1 MEYWEFLLQKEGD
14 RTWLP
19 INSKT
24 EIEAG
29 RYRVVA
35 HSSRINTD
43 VEICI
48 IHDSTEEVPP
58 KRRSQKRSRRT
69 NPEGLMVVIPF
80 TYLRPGFWELRCCG
94 DIMSDF
100 LGNSWQHSVQLVVL
114 AQATQIALPEPPSA
128 LLAPAKTEI
137 EADLSENEQS
147 PSTAKS
153 DLVEPTPI
161 ETEIPQSFPIVASEA
176 IGSEQDGEVEI
187 TEEDEEH
194 SLPLAH
200 PVSSW
205 EATPLAQQDEVQPE
219 TITSEEQTPE
229 LESEIVK
236 ELQNTPPSPEIA
248 PELPAN
254 VSPLEPLPAVSTS
267 DSEDI
272 VETDV
277 VLAFFANQAVRSESA
292 ESEENDNTLTVR
304 SPEVGTST
312 NPILDQ
318 SLQMLEQILQQVLEP
333 VMQEFERPEP
343 SESLI
348 VPELEELVESA
359 TNQQGFL
366 LTLDEESLVARR
378 GECLSISGQV
388 DVLDVHQ
395 LNNGEVS
402 RKLKTA
408 FQGSLRY
415 ELRDPQTSRV
425 LLEVQQPLPEQAL
438 PIAFNHTLEIPS
450 DCPTRL
456 ILGKVKLYDGQG
468 QLSNS
473 STSAALASQP
483 FSVTADL
490 EELLGAIIPGT
501 QAMPVA
507 KVLVLAQNL
516 APLSESQEGWLEATP
531 SLEPPVL
538 DLVDVTQSHPPL
550 SLKPSST
557 SPLPPQL
564 YQPKVASKPSR
575 SPQLPQLPKVRPITQ
590 SAESLVGQS
599 ESSVV
604 MISELEQVKLPPSRG
619 DKPMQPLTV
628 LEDLSSIEP
637 TEPTSLAS
645 DIPQDTTPEPQLQNA
660 LQQLEVA
667 ISQIQSAG
675 SLSTGAITQGTQ
687 ALPFDSERSDSP
699 IPVVESPNNGSP
711 DDGSADE
718 SELAQ
723 AAIQDALGIL
733 NADFLEDVALAS
745 EPPDQ
750 KPSSEA
756 LKEAENVNFT
766 GESSLEEAEE
776 IDEWAI
782 SIYNSDSLLTDSD
795 VVDTEIPST
804 AVPLMPESLA
814 ESGRAMV
821 PDQVSQNEAL
831 TSELALTKE
840 PSEPSPEPA
849 VVDHAFQSLNIQD
862 RFWSRLNSIAAD
874 SALSQWLRGES
885 SPLKHFESFPPS
897 HVVENE
903 ADEAVNQQPES
914 EPVGIDVEEV
924 TQPLTSHTLLTD
936 FDEAMWEE
944 GTDDFDAAMALGTD
958 PEGITDTESLQP
970 PPLEEGFFP
979 EAEVFEPS
987 AVVDITDTDWST
999 QSFEFV
1005 VDDEDL
1011 AVPETPMVT
1020 PEVKATTEAV
1030 QTVSSAMLP
1039 TPQLQPKIVSPRQ
1052 LAQPIPAPE
1061 LSIPTSKLAAGELV
1075 TLRVT
1080 LPPHPARLCVKL
1092 WVQDRQSRTLLDG
1105 PRWLMDLIPDRTG
1118 EQEAL
1123 TQLTVPF
1130 GSVEIRFEA
1139 IAVDIDSQRESRKV
1153 AVDCVVVP
1161 SDLSNFSLDEFEI

>member
-48 IHDSTEEVPP
+48 THDSTEEVPP
-58 KRRSQKRSRRT
+58 KRRSQKRSRRS

-80 TYLRPGFWELRCCG
+80 TYLRPGFWEFRCCG

-114 AQATQIALPEPPSA
+114 AEMTQIELPEPPAA
-128 LLAPAKTEI
+128 LLAPAQTEI
-137 EADLSENEQS
+137 KSDFSENAQS
-147 PSTAKS
+147 PSKPEI

-161 ETEIPQSFPIVASEA
+161 ETEIPQSTPIVASKA
-176 IGSEQDGEVEI
+176 ITSEQDGEVEMM
-187 TEEDEEH
+187 EEEEENT
-194 SLPLAH
+194 PALAE
-200 PVSSW
+200 PVSFW
-205 EATPLAQQDEVQPE
+205 EATPLGQPDQVQQEA
-219 TITSEEQTPE
+219 ITSEEQTPE
-229 LESEIVK
+229 WESERVEDLQSTQPSLEIVS
-236 ELQNTPPSPEIA
+236 EHPADLPPLQ
-248 PELPAN
+248 
-254 VSPLEPLPAVSTS
+254 PLSAASTS
-267 DSEDI
+267 DREEIEI
-272 VETDV
+272 VDADV
-277 VLAFFANQAVRSESA
+277 VLAFLANQAVRPEPT
-292 ESEENDNTLTVR
+292 ESEENDNPLTVEL
-304 SPEVGTST
+304 PDIATST

-333 VMQEFERPEP
+333 VIQEFERPEP
-343 SESLI
+343 SESQLI
-348 VPELEELVESA
+348 PESEEFVESA
-359 TNQQGFL
+359 INQPGLL

-378 GECLSISGQV
+378 GECLRISGQV
-388 DVLDVHQ
+388 DVLDVNQ
-395 LNNGEVS
+395 LHGGQVS
-402 RKLKTA
+402 RDLKTA
-408 FQGSLRY
+408 FQGSLCY

-438 PIAFNHTLEIPS
+438 PIAFNHTLEIPF

-456 ILGKVKLYDGQG
+456 ILGKVTLFEQQG
-468 QLSNS
+468 HLSNS
-473 STSAALASQP
+473 SKSTALASQP

-490 EELLGAIIPGT
+490 DELLGAIIPGT

-516 APLSESQEGWLEATP
+516 APPSESQEGWLEASAP
-531 SLEPPVL
+531 SIDPPVL

-550 SLKPSST
+550 SLKPSSA

-564 YQPKVASKPSR
+564 YQPAVTSKPSR
-575 SPQLPQLPKVRPITQ
+575 SPQLPKLPQVRPITQ
-590 SAESLVGQS
+590 SVELLVGQA
-599 ESSVV
+599 ESPVV
-604 MISELEQVKLPPSRG
+604 ILSELEQVKLPPQDAVESL
-619 DKPMQPLTV
+619 PL
-628 LEDLSSIEP
+628 LALPEDLASKVP
-637 TEPTSLAS
+637 QSLAFEK
-645 DIPQDTTPEPQLQNA
+645 PQDTAPEPQFQNA

-675 SLSTGAITQGTQ
+675 SLSTGAITQKTE
-687 ALPFDSERSDSP
+687 ALPLGLEKLDSP
-699 IPVVESPNNGSP
+699 FPVVESPNNGTSEE
-711 DDGSADE
+711 GSADN

-723 AAIQDALGIL
+723 AGTEDSMGIF
-733 NADFLEDVALAS
+733 NADVLEDMAFAS
-745 EPPDQ
+745 ELPNQEPLSD
-750 KPSSEA
+750 A
-756 LKEAENVNFT
+756 FT
-766 GESSLEEAEE
+766 GDEDAESPLEEAEE

-782 SIYNSDSLLTDSD
+782 SIYNSDASLTDSD
-795 VVDTEIPST
+795 LVGTEMLST
-804 AVPLMPESLA
+804 EVPELDRAVIQAS
-814 ESGRAMV
+814 V
-821 PDQVSQNEAL
+821 NQNEAL
-831 TSELALTKE
+831 TPEIALTKE
-840 PSEPSPEPA
+840 PSEPSPEPK
-849 VVDHAFQSLNIQD
+849 VVDNAFQSLNIQD

-874 SALSQWLRGES
+874 SALSQWLSDES
-885 SPLKHFESFPPS
+885 SPLSHSESSPPS
-897 HVVENE
+897 HLVEHE
-903 ADEAVNQQPES
+903 ADEVVAQPLGS
-914 EPVGIDVEEV
+914 GPVGIDVEEV

-936 FDEAMWEE
+936 FDQVMWEE
-944 GTDDFDAAMALGTD
+944 ESDEFDAAMALGAT
-958 PEGITDTESLQP
+958 PEGINETESLQP
-970 PPLEEGFFP
+970 PPLDKSFFP
-979 EAEVFEPS
+979 EAEIFEPS
-987 AVVDITDTDWST
+987 ALVDITDTDWAT

-1005 VDDEDL
+1005 VDDEEVV
-1011 AVPETPMVT
+1011 VPEQPMVT
-1020 PEVKATTEAV
+1020 PEVKVTPETVEKV
-1030 QTVSSAMLP
+1030 SVSSPVPP
-1039 TPQLQPKIVSPRQ
+1039 TPQPQREIISPRQ
-1052 LAQPIPAPE
+1052 LALPIPAPE

-1092 WVQDRQSRTLLDG
+1092 WVQDRQSRSLLDG

>member
-24 EIEAG
+24 EIKAG

-48 IHDSTEEVPP
+48 THDSTEEVPP

-80 TYLRPGFWELRCCG
+80 TYLRPGFWEFRCCG

-100 LGNSWQHSVQLVVL
+100 LGNSWQQSVQLVVL
-114 AQATQIALPEPPSA
+114 AEVTPMALPEPPSA

-137 EADLSENEQS
+137 EADLGENEQS
-147 PSTAKS
+147 LITAKS

-161 ETEIPQSFPIVASEA
+161 ETEIPQSTPIVASDA
-176 IGSEQDGEVEI
+176 IGSEQEWGVEKRE
-187 TEEDEEH
+187 EEDENTPPPKH
-194 SLPLAH
+194 S
-200 PVSSW
+200 VSSL
-205 EATPLAQQDEVQPE
+205 EATPLGQQDEVPQE
-219 TITSEEQTPE
+219 VMTSEEQMSE
-229 LESEIVK
+229 VESEIIAK
-236 ELQNTPPSPEIA
+236 LQQIQASLEIVPEPPADQSS
-248 PELPAN
+248 LQ
-254 VSPLEPLPAVSTS
+254 PLPTASTS

-272 VETDV
+272 VDTEV
-277 VLAFFANQAVRSESA
+277 VLAFLANQAIRPEPA
-292 ESEENDNTLTVR
+292 ESEENDNTLTVYL
-304 SPEVGTST
+304 PEVATST

-343 SESLI
+343 SQPLI
-348 VPELEELVESA
+348 VQELEELVEST
-359 TNQQGFL
+359 TNQQGLL
-366 LTLDEESLVARR
+366 LTLDEEALVARR
-378 GECLSISGQV
+378 GECLRISGQV
-388 DVLDVHQ
+388 DVLDVNQ
-395 LNNGEVS
+395 LSSGEIS
-402 RKLKTA
+402 RDLKTA

-415 ELRDPQTSRV
+415 ELRDPQSSRI
-425 LLEVQQPLPEQAL
+425 LLEVQQPLPEQPL
-438 PIAFNHTLEIPS
+438 PIAFRHTLEIPS

-456 ILGKVKLYDGQG
+456 ILGKVTLYDRQG
-468 QLSNS
+468 HLSNS
-473 STSAALASQP
+473 STSVALASQP

-516 APLSESQEGWLEATP
+516 APLSESQEGWLETSAP
-531 SLEPPVL
+531 SLDPPVL

-550 SLKPSST
+550 SLKPSSA

-564 YQPKVASKPSR
+564 YQPTVTSKPSR
-575 SPQLPQLPKVRPITQ
+575 SPQLPKLPKVRSISQ
-590 SAESLVGQS
+590 SAESLVGSS
-599 ESSVV
+599 ESPVG
-604 MISELEQVKLPPSRG
+604 ILSELESVKFPSP
-619 DKPMQPLTV
+619 DAVEPTQPLSLPEDSSSTV
-628 LEDLSSIEP
+628 P
-637 TEPTSLAS
+637 KSLVS
-645 DIPQDTTPEPQLQNA
+645 DTPQDTTPEPQLQNA

-675 SLSTGAITQGTQ
+675 SLSSKAITQSVPPQAIAQEAQ
-687 ALPFDSERSDSP
+687 ALPFAPEQSDSP
-699 IPVVESPNNGSP
+699 IPVVESPNNGSLK
-711 DDGSADE
+711 DSTTNE
-718 SELAQ
+718 NELAKVGT
-723 AAIQDALGIL
+723 QDSLDIF

-745 EPPDQ
+745 KPPNQ
-750 KPSSEA
+750 KPSSEV
-756 LKEAENVNFT
+756 LEGAEDVELT
-766 GESSLEEAEE
+766 GESPLEEAEE

-782 SIYNSDSLLTDSD
+782 SIYSSDSSLTDSD
-795 VVDTEIPST
+795 VVGEQMLSTEMP
-804 AVPLMPESLA
+804 PMPEQVA
-814 ESGRAMV
+814 GNGKAV
-821 PDQVSQNEAL
+821 IPDSVSQKEAI
-831 TSELALTKE
+831 TSELGLTNE
-840 PSEPSPEPA
+840 PSEPSSESV
-849 VVDHAFQSLNIQD
+849 VVDNAFQSLNIQD

-874 SALSQWLRGES
+874 SALSKWLSGELS
-885 SPLKHFESFPPS
+885 PPS
-897 HVVENE
+897 HSVEHE
-903 ADEAVNQQPES
+903 ADEAVNQLSES
-914 EPVGIDVEEV
+914 EPVGINVEEV
-924 TQPLTSHTLLTD
+924 TQPLTSNTLLTD
-936 FDEAMWEE
+936 FDEAIWEE
-944 GTDDFDAAMALGTD
+944 GSDEFDAPMALGSP
-958 PEGITDTESLQP
+958 PEGMTEAESLQP
-970 PPLEEGFFP
+970 PSLDESFFP
-979 EAEVFEPS
+979 KTEIFEPS
-987 AVVDITDTDWST
+987 AAVDITDTDWST
-999 QSFEFV
+999 QSNEFV

-1020 PEVKATTEAV
+1020 PEVKVKTETIE
-1030 QTVSSAMLP
+1030 TVSAPVPL
-1039 TPQLQPKIVSPRQ
+1039 TPQLQQEIFSPRQ
-1052 LAQPIPAPE
+1052 LALPIPAPE

-1092 WVQDRQSRTLLDG
+1092 WVQDRQSRSLLDG

-1161 SDLSNFSLDEFEI
+1161 SNLSDFSLDEFEL